1 MVIHNN
7 EEMIGYANDILDELK
22 GNLKNA
28 IDKEDFDQL
37 DYFNYFL
44 DLMKDLKE
52 YDDELV
58 KVSENVMGGY
68 IIARLKEER

>member
-22 GNLKNA
+22 DNLKNA

-37 DYFNYFL
+37 DYFSYYL

-68 IIARLKEER
+68 LIARLKEER

>member
-22 GNLKNA
+22 DNLKNA

-37 DYFNYFL
+37 DYFNYYL

>member
-37 DYFNYFL
+37 DYFNYYL

>member
-37 DYFNYFL
+37 DYFNYYL

-68 IIARLKEER
+68 LIARLKEER

>member
-22 GNLKNA
+22 DNLKNA

-37 DYFNYFL
+37 DYFNYYL

-58 KVSENVMGGY
+58 KVSESVMGGY

>member
-22 GNLKNA
+22 DNLKNA

-37 DYFNYFL
+37 EYFNYYL

-68 IIARLKEER
+68 LIARLKEER

>member
-22 GNLKNA
+22 ENLKNA

-37 DYFNYFL
+37 DYFNYYL

-58 KVSENVMGGY
+58 KVSESGMGGY

>member
-22 GNLKNA
+22 DNLKNA

-37 DYFNYFL
+37 DYFNYYL

-52 YDDELV
+52 YDDKLV